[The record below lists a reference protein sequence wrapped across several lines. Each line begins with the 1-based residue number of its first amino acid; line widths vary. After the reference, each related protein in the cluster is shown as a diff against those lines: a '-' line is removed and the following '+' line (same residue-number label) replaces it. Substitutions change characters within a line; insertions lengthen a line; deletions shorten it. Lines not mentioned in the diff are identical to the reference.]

1 MRLYSFRTCEDN
13 DGFIAGIQFMMSE
26 SNYFEHPEDEELFAM
41 DPLGDMSGTKCKTLR
56 LGGEIEKIE
65 ASYTEKNGVAGLRFY
80 KDGKYK
86 SFGKAGDKKAI
97 WELDES
103 EPLVGVYGDHDDDK
117 ITSLG
122 FISLDMQCQAAANA
136 NAGENTSTGNDEVI
150 DKFEPLVQKSNLNV
164 ET

>member
-1 MRLYSFRTCEDN
+1 MYSFRTCEDN

-26 SNYFEHPEDEELFAM
+26 SDYFEHPEDEELLAM
-41 DPLGDMSGTKCKTLR
+41 DPLGDMSGTNCKTLR
-56 LGGEIEKIE
+56 LGGAIEKVE
-65 ASYTEKNGVAGLRFY
+65 ASYTEKNGVTGLRFH

-86 SFGKAGDKKAI
+86 SFGKAGDNTI
-97 WELDES
+97 VWEIDEN

-136 NAGENTSTGNDEVI
+136 NDGSNTGNGNDEEV
-150 DKFEPLVQKSNLNV
+150 DTFDPLVQKSNLKV